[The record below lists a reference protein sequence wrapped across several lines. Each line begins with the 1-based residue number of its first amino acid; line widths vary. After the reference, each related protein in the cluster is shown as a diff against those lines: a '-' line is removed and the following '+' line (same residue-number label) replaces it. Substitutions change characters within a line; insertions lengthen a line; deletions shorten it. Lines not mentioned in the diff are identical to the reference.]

1 MMKLLIRCLVL
12 LLMIAGTAHS
22 SLIENFNDITTL
34 PGAGWVQT
42 NNSSPIGQT
51 GWFQGNSG
59 VFSAQAGVADAY
71 IAANYLNADV
81 LGGDIS
87 NWLLTPTLT
96 LNNGDTLSF
105 FTRTVDPASF
115 PDRLEVRLSTNGGS
129 TSVGDFTTLL
139 LTINPALSTSGY
151 PSIWTQYTVSLSG
164 LGGPTDGRF
173 AFHYSVPDTLTN
185 AEYIGIDTVS
195 VAPVPAP
202 STFVLLGSGIASL
215 GFLRRRFVG
224 LK

>member
-22 SLIENFNDITTL
+22 SLTENFNDITTL

-42 NNSSPIGQT
+42 NNSSPLGTT
-51 GWFQGNSG
+51 GWFQGNDG
-59 VFSAQAGVADAY
+59 IFPAQAGAPDAY
-71 IAANYLNADV
+71 IAANFFNADT
-81 LGGDIS
+81 GGNIS

-96 LNNGDTLSF
+96 MNNDDKLSF
-105 FTRTVDPASF
+105 FTRSSAIY

-129 TSVGDFTTLL
+129 TSVGDFSSLL
-139 LTINPALSTSGY
+139 LTINPLLSASGY

-173 AFHYSVPDTLTN
+173 AFHYSVPDTSVN
-185 AEYIGIDTVS
+185 ADYIGIDTVS
-195 VAPVPAP
+195 VTPVPAP
-202 STFVLLGSGIASL
+202 STFILLGSGIASL